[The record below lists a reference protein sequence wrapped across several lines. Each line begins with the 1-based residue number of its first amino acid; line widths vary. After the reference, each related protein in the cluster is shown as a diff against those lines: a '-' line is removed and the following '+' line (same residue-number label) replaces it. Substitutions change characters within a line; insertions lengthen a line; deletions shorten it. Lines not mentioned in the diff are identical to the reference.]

1 MIRIGVTGR
10 ANPLKEIDHAF
21 PARLFNHSNDGSPAP
36 RRPRNLRV
44 TPDRDAPPSIRTLWS
59 SIPADADALEPVL
72 APVRQWIDTTAVLG
86 DHVLV
91 QGDFGATYL
100 MVNHC
105 LERGLVP
112 VYATTRRRAAEE
124 LLPDGT
130 VRLTH
135 TFEHR
140 RFRRYGM

>member
-1 MIRIGVTGR
+1 MPSLLV
-10 ANPLKEIDHAF
+10 
-21 PARLFNHSNDGSPAP
+21 LFNHT
-36 RRPRNLRV
+36 L
-44 TPDRDAPPSIRTLWS
+44 TEQQLHDAENSLGITRFVEPPPSVRALWS
-59 SIPADADALEPVL
+59 SIPADAEALEPL
-72 APVRQWIDTTAVLG
+72 LEPVRRWIDAAAVPG

-112 VYATTRRRAAEE
+112 VYATTRRKATEE
-124 LLPDGT
+124 LLPDGS

-135 TFEHR
+135 NFEHR
-140 RFRRYGM
+140 RFRRYGL